1 MLNYALGTKVQSFWL
16 FDFPF
21 GVLSVRFATHCRIHG
36 TFGAGKPVWAPRK
49 WSQKI
54 EECSTQKLF
63 YETVNLIFFVL
74 NLLKAGHLRHLPLN
88 QARYDQRKTWRIHE
102 KNMQQL
108 PKSQCTIVISFWICN
123 RWPFKTTW
131 SLFIRGSKLLISI
144 GNN

>member
-108 PKSQCTIVISFWICN
+108 PKLRLVTIHNNLNTVYMWFNAIDLNW
-123 RWPFKTTW
+123 KH
-131 SLFIRGSKLLISI
+131 LL
-144 GNN
+144 